1 MKGESCARGRG
12 SGELGLA
19 SPEYPGQSN
28 GVEAT
33 VGSQDI
39 LSVFCMHQAGSS
51 LQHPDLCSIS
61 LPLVRDPQVSI
72 FHAHG
77 LWDK

>member
-1 MKGESCARGRG
+1 MPEAGVAG
-12 SGELGLA
+12 SLA
-19 SPEYPGQSN
+19 WLSPEYSGQSN

-33 VGSQDI
+33 VGSQGI
-39 LSVFCMHQAGSS
+39 LSVFFCMHLAGSS
-51 LQHPDLCSIS
+51 LQHLDLCSIF

-72 FHAHG
+72 FHAHD